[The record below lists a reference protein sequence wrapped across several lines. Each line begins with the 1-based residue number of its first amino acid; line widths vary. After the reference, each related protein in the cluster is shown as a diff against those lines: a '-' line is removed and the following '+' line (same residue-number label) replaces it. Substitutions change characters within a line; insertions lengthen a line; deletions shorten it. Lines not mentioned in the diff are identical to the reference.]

1 MSASEIDHLVMMAN
15 QIALNIGAQQDV
27 KALAAKTGD
36 HISRFWTKAMQEQ
49 LHKYWQAGGEGL
61 EPAVVIMLESAG
73 TGS

>member
-1 MSASEIDHLVMMAN
+1 MSASEVDHLVKMAN

-27 KALAAKTGD
+27 KALSAQTGD

-61 EPAVVIMLESAG
+61 EPAVVLMLKNAG
-73 TGS
+73 ASS